1 MDLKFTA
8 RMSRISASQT
18 MAVAE
23 AATRLR
29 EAGTSVVDLS
39 AGEPDFPTPDNIKQA
54 AIRAINADFSKYTPP
69 GGTTELKKAVIAR
82 HAADFGSSFD
92 MAEVMINV
100 GAKHSIFNV
109 FAALVSQGDEVII
122 PVPYWVTFADVTR
135 YFGGKPVFVETSEES
150 GFRLTADMVA
160 KAVTSKTRVLIVN
173 SPSNPSGAVLDD
185 DEFVRIAGICR
196 DQSVVLMSDE
206 CYCHFLY
213 DGRRPF
219 SIASHPEFKNSTVIV
234 GSLSKTYAMTGW
246 RVGFTLGDRHLI
258 KEMGKLQSHST
269 SNPTSIA
276 QKAGVEALNGPQE
289 SVAEMLAEYARRRR
303 YVIDRL
309 RAIPGVTCAE
319 PGGAFYAYPNIG
331 TAFGRGGIDDSVQF
345 AVRLL
350 EEARVAVVP
359 GAAFGTNDHVRI
371 SYAASMD
378 DLEKGLD
385 AIEDFIKRLG

>member
-1 MDLKFTA
+1 MDLKLTD
-8 RMSRISASQT
+8 RVSRISASQT

-39 AGEPDFPTPDNIKQA
+39 AGEPDFPTPENIKKA
-54 AIRAINADFSKYTPP
+54 AIRAIEGNFSKYTAAS
-69 GGTTELKKAVIAR
+69 GTTELKKAVIVR
-82 HAADFGSSFD
+82 HAADFGSAFD

-109 FAALVSQGDEVII
+109 FSALVTSGDEVII

-135 YFGGKPVFVETSEES
+135 YFGGKPVFVETSEAS
-150 GFRLTADMVA
+150 SFRLTAEMVA
-160 KAVTSKTRVLIVN
+160 KSITSKTRILIVN

-185 DEFVRIAGICR
+185 DEFIRIAGICR

-219 SIASHPEFKNSTVIV
+219 SIASHPEFKNATVIV
-234 GSLSKTYAMTGW
+234 GSVSKTYAMTGW

-258 KEMGKLQSHST
+258 KAMSKVQSHST

-276 QKAGVEALNGPQE
+276 QKAAVEALNGPQE
-289 SVAEMLAEYARRRR
+289 SVVEMLAEYAQRRR
-303 YVIDRL
+303 YIVDRL

-319 PGGAFYAYPNIG
+319 PGGAFYAYPNISG
-331 TAFGRGGIDDSVQF
+331 TYGRGGIEDSVGF
-345 AVRLL
+345 SVRLL

-359 GAAFGTNDHVRI
+359 GRAFGTDDHVRI
-371 SYAASMD
+371 SYAASMK
-378 DLEKGLD
+378 DLENGLD
-385 AIEDFIKRLG
+385 AIQAFIEGLA